1 MTRGV
6 LQTGEGGA
14 WMMSVLAMVV
24 KCPWVMGGTPRAI
37 FPCLLCSKAW
47 HRGPHPDGCRLDGSH
62 LSLVLLVTVA
72 LGQSFMGQPG
82 SSLASEARLMT
93 ICSKRLPNYLNPSP
107 SLQVSTERTGLRKGR
122 MPPLCSSACPTELD
136 GGRSQGNDLFTWYR
150 SA

>member
-1 MTRGV
+1 MDDVSARD
-6 LQTGEGGA
+6 GGK
-14 WMMSVLAMVV
+14 V
-24 KCPWVMGGTPRAI
+24 PMGYGYPRAI

-82 SSLASEARLMT
+82 SSLAGVARLMT
-93 ICSKRLPNYLNPSP
+93 ICSKRLPNYLNPGP

-136 GGRSQGNDLFTWYR
+136 GGRSQGNDLFTWYC